1 MRCVRF
7 AFVLLM
13 LIPALAQAQAWP
25 ARPVKFLVP
34 FPPGGS
40 TDVAARALA
49 EKVAIG
55 LGQQVVVENRG
66 GGGGAVGAGEVARAQ
81 PDGYTILFAA
91 NAVSILHLAVKNLP
105 YDTLRDFAAVT
116 QVTTQPNTFAVHPS
130 LPVSSIKEL
139 VAYAKANPGK
149 LSYGHSGAGG
159 SQHLT
164 GELLKKMAGID
175 MVGIPY
181 KGGGQLITDLIG
193 NQIQVGIAGTTPFI
207 PHHRA
212 GRIKILALTSLERF
226 PPLPDIPT
234 VVEAGYAGFES
245 SQWLG
250 LLTPRG
256 TPQEAIR
263 KLHAETVK
271 ALKLPEVSERL
282 IKAGLQPVGNTPDEF
297 TRVIRT
303 EIESFG
309 KLAKELGIEPQ

>member
-1 MRCVRF
+1 MRSLRF

-13 LIPALAQAQAWP
+13 LLPALAHAQWP
-25 ARPVKFLVP
+25 QRSVKFLVP

-49 EKVAIG
+49 EKVALG

-105 YDTLRDFAAVT
+105 YDTLRDFVAIT
-116 QVTTQPNTFAVHPS
+116 QATTQPNTFAVHPS

-250 LLTPRG
+250 LLAPRG
-256 TPQEAIR
+256 TPQDAIR
-263 KLHAETVK
+263 KLQAETVK

-303 EIESFG
+303 EIEQFG

>member
-1 MRCVRF
+1 MRRKLLL
-7 AFVLLM
+7 VLLM
-13 LIPALAQAQAWP
+13 LFSGLAQAQAWP
-25 ARPVKFLVP
+25 ARAVRFVVP

-49 EKVAIG
+49 DKLSAG
-55 LGQQVVVENRG
+55 LGQQAVVENRG
-66 GGGGAVGAGEVARAQ
+66 GAGGALGAGEVARAT
-81 PDGYTILFAA
+81 PDGYTVLFAA

-116 QVTTQPNTFAVHPS
+116 QVSTQPNTFAVHPS
-130 LPVSSIKEL
+130 VPASTIKEL

-181 KGGGQLITDLIG
+181 KGGGQLITDLVG
-193 NQIQVGIAGTTPFI
+193 GQIQVGIAGTTPFI

-226 PPLPDIPT
+226 PPLPEFPT
-234 VVEAGYAGFES
+234 VVEGGYPGFES

-250 LLTPRG
+250 VLVPRG
-256 TPQEAIR
+256 TPQEVIR
-263 KLHAETVK
+263 RLHDETVK
-271 ALKLPEVSERL
+271 ALKSPEVTERL
-282 IKAGLQPVGNTPDEF
+282 VKAGLQPVGNTPEQF
-297 TRVIRT
+297 AKVIRD
-303 EIESFG
+303 EIEQFG
-309 KLAKELGIEPQ
+309 KLAKELGVEPQ

>member
-1 MRCVRF
+1 MLPRILAIV
-7 AFVLLM
+7 LM
-13 LIPALAQAQAWP
+13 LFSGLAAAQGWP
-25 ARPVKFLVP
+25 ARTVRFIVP

-49 EKVAIG
+49 DKMGAG

-66 GGGGAVGAGEVARAQ
+66 GAGGAVGTAEVARAQ

-91 NAVSILHLAVKNLP
+91 NAVSILHLAVTNLP
-105 YDTLRDFAAVT
+105 YDTQRDFVAIT
-116 QVTTQPNTFAVHPS
+116 QVSTQPNAFALHPS
-130 LPVSSIKEL
+130 VPATNIKEL

-181 KGGGQLITDLIG
+181 KGGGQLIGDLLG
-193 NQIQVGIAGTTPFI
+193 GQIQVGIAGTTPLI

-212 GRIKILALTSLERF
+212 GKIKIVALTSLQRF
-226 PPLPDIPT
+226 PPLAEIPT

-250 LLTPRG
+250 LLAPRG
-256 TPQEAIR
+256 TSADIVKR
-263 KLHAETVK
+263 LHGETVK
-271 ALKLPEVSERL
+271 ALKLADVTERL
-282 IKAGLQPVGNTPDEF
+282 DKAGLQPVGNAPEEF
-297 TRVIRT
+297 AKVIRD
-303 EIESFG
+303 EIEQFG
-309 KLAKELGIEPQ
+309 KLAKELGVEPQ

>member
-1 MRCVRF
+1 MLPRILL
-7 AFVLLM
+7 VLLM
-13 LIPALAQAQAWP
+13 LFSGIAAAQSWP
-25 ARPVKFLVP
+25 TRQVRFIVP

-49 EKVAIG
+49 DKLSTG
-55 LGQQVVVENRG
+55 LGQQAVVENRG
-66 GGGGAVGAGEVARAQ
+66 GAGGALGAGEAARAQ

-91 NAVSILHLAVKNLP
+91 NAVSLLHLAVKNLP
-105 YDTLRDFAAVT
+105 YDTLRDFVAIT
-116 QVTTQPNTFAVHPS
+116 QVTTQPNVFAVHPS
-130 LPVSSIKEL
+130 VPASNIKEL
-139 VAYAKANPGK
+139 VTYAKANPGK

-159 SQHLT
+159 GQHLT

-193 NQIQVGIAGTTPFI
+193 NQIQVGVAGTTPMI
-207 PHHRA
+207 PHHQA

-234 VVEAGYAGFES
+234 VVEAGYPGFES

-250 LLTPRG
+250 LLAPRG
-256 TPQEAIR
+256 TPQEVVV

-271 ALKLPEVSERL
+271 ALKLPDVRERL
-282 IKAGLQPVGNTPDEF
+282 IRAGLQPVGNTPAEF
-297 TRVIRT
+297 THVIRS
-303 EIESFG
+303 EIEQFG
-309 KLAKELGIEPQ
+309 KLARELGVEPQ

>member
-1 MRCVRF
+1 MTRLWLVALVLFSGLAAAQSWPTRSVRL
-7 AFVLLM
+7 V
-13 LIPALAQAQAWP
+13 
-25 ARPVKFLVP
+25 VP

-49 EKVAIG
+49 DKLSVG
-55 LGQQVVVENRG
+55 LGQQAVVENRG
-66 GGGGAVGAGEVARAQ
+66 GAGGALGAGEVARAA
-81 PDGYTILFAA
+81 PDGYTVLFAA

-116 QVTTQPNTFAVHPS
+116 QATTQPNTFAVHPS

-139 VAYAKANPGK
+139 VAYAKAHPGK

-181 KGGGQLITDLIG
+181 KGGGQLITDLVG
-193 NQIQVGIAGTTPFI
+193 GQIQVGIAGTTPFI
-207 PHHRA
+207 PHHRG

-226 PPLPDIPT
+226 PPLPEFPT
-234 VVEAGYAGFES
+234 VVEAGYPGFES

-250 LLTPRG
+250 LLVPRG
-256 TPQEAIR
+256 TPAAVVA
-263 KLHAETVK
+263 KLHGETVK
-271 ALKLPEVSERL
+271 ALKHPDVTERL
-282 IKAGLQPVGNTPDEF
+282 VKAGLQPVGNTPEEF
-297 TRVIRT
+297 TKVIRT
-303 EIESFG
+303 EIEQFG
-309 KLAKELGIEPQ
+309 KLAKELGVEPQ

>member
-1 MRCVRF
+1 MRSSCLGLLF
-7 AFVLLM
+7 ALFAT
-13 LIPALAQAQAWP
+13 IAQAQAWP
-25 ARPVKFLVP
+25 QRPIRFLVP

-49 EKVAIG
+49 EKVSIG
-55 LGQQVVVENRG
+55 LGQSVVVENRG
-66 GGGGAVGAGEVARAQ
+66 GGGGAVGAAEIARAQ
-81 PDGYTILFAA
+81 PDGYNILFAA
-91 NAVSILHLAVKNLP
+91 NAVSILHLAVKDLP
-105 YDTLRDFAAVT
+105 YDTLRDFVAIT
-116 QVTTQPNTFAVHPS
+116 QATTQPNAFAVHPS
-130 LPVSSIKEL
+130 LPATNIKEL
-139 VAYAKANPGK
+139 VAYAKAHPGK

-164 GELLKKMAGID
+164 GELLKKVAGIE

-193 NQIQVGIAGTTPFI
+193 GQIQVGIAGTTPLI

-212 GRIKILALTSLERF
+212 GRIRILALTSLERF

-234 VVEAGYAGFES
+234 VVEAGYPGFES

-250 LLTPRG
+250 LLAPRG
-256 TPQEAIR
+256 TPPEAIR
-263 KLHAETVK
+263 RLHDETVK
-271 ALKLPEVSERL
+271 ALKLPDVSERL
-282 IKAGLQPVGNTPDEF
+282 IKAGLQPVGNTPEEF

-303 EIESFG
+303 EIEQFG